1 MKYSFK
7 FHIESGDKKKFFVGD
22 KVKLTLNTNRISE
35 GIIANINDEEICIF
49 DFSKKGN
56 YLKFKDVKRI
66 ENI

>member
-7 FHIESGDKKKFFVGD
+7 FHIESDDKKKFFVGD
-22 KVKLTLNTNRISE
+22 KVKLTLNTNRILE
-35 GIIANINDEEICIF
+35 GIIANINDKEICIF

-56 YLKFKDVKRI
+56 YLKFKDVKKI

>member
-1 MKYSFK
+1 MKYRFK
-7 FHIESGDKKKFFVGD
+7 FHIESDDKKKFFVGD
-22 KVKLTLNTNRISE
+22 KVKLTLNTKQILE

-49 DFSKKGN
+49 DSSKKGN